1 CSKRDWSSDVCSSY
15 LHEASTIFFVLLN
28 EESPDSFDIKSFLSD
43 LYSSPIKFSFNRKHR
58 NAYFSFSTCFST
70 AVTRFCFRAVSH
82 NATMNF
88 VYVSSSSD
96 VNSLSNHGNFIR
108 SSSSSILVDS
118 IASACLI
125 KVFLLWISFS
135 K

>member
-43 LYSSPIKFSFNRKHR
+43 LYSSPIKFSFNSKHR

-82 NATMNF
+82 NATITF
-88 VYVSSSSD
+88 VYVSNSSCL
-96 VNSLSNHGNFIR
+96 NFLSNQGNMIR
-108 SSSSSILVDS
+108 SSSSAILVVS
-118 IASACLI
+118 IASASLI
-125 KVFLLWISFS
+125 NVVLL
-135 K
+135 